1 MRLDVYLNRVCIL
14 RSRTLA
20 KEACRRKKIK
30 VNDRVARGS
39 DSVRS
44 GDRIRLDLG
53 VRILE
58 LEVAE
63 IPEGQVSKKDV
74 SRFYKI
80 LVDDRAELDNEMEF

>member
-1 MRLDVYLNRVCIL
+1 MRVDVFLSRVCIL
-14 RSRTLA
+14 KSRTLA
-20 KEACRRKKIK
+20 KEACRREKIK

-39 DSVRS
+39 ESVRS

-53 VRILE
+53 IRVLE

-63 IPEGQVSKKDV
+63 IPEGQVSRKDV

-80 LVDDRAELDNEMEF
+80 LVDDRVELDSEMGF